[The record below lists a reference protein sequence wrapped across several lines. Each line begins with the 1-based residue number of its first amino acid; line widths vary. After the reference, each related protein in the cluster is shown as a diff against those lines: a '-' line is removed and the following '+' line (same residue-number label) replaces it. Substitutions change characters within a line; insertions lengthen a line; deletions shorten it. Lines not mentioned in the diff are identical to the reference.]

1 MICDTN
7 CHLAIQR
14 PSSDGPDSTRIPEIE
29 TTPDPKIDRQTP
41 IENQTDELK
50 VGTFRRSREGY
61 AIADIRHAG
70 DELHGSFES
79 QTETTMGNR
88 SVLA

>member
-29 TTPDPKIDRQTP
+29 TTPDRKIDHQAP
-41 IENQTDELK
+41 IENRTDELK
-50 VGTFRRSREGY
+50 VSAFRRAREGN

-79 QTETTMGNR
+79 QTKTTMGNR